1 MTFWIANIF
10 DKICEYY
17 KYKRKM
23 NMNKIG
29 SYIYL
34 KSNII
39 LKILYKYFILFIR
52 LQTIKMTVF

>member
-1 MTFWIANIF
+1 
-10 DKICEYY
+10 
-17 KYKRKM
+17 M